1 MSEKRYRITTSTKQF
16 ESDNAGSDYL
26 KEDNGVFYAK
36 EHKSDD
42 WQQIKK
48 FEERTSTLEKWHKCS
63 WVFAV
68 IGYIGTF
75 ILLGILVGNNKA
87 HNTGNTI
94 ASILM
99 VVWIYVGIWIVMLI
113 GGLIDKVLNQYPPYY
128 EQITNKEIKKI
139 IESNKWRSGITSSSN
154 TYKNY
159 SSKSN
164 YSGGGYSSG
173 GSGGARSGSYSGGSS
188 GGGYSGYSGNY
199 ISSSDLDKALKDI
212 ESKGKSWEDLAN
224 FTTDEEREKLFAEY
238 FKDKEKGEAAND
250 KFNREQLGPARKR
263 TLNKIF
269 SEAEYEDDETKE
281 NLKEKIDN
289 FDNTI
294 SNDEFQTTVK
304 EIRKFQERKKLKD
317 NHLKYEGRL
326 SNKDVKAIKDVLGYV
341 CMGCGL
347 DPVKEYGLEMKG
359 ILEAHHKTPWA
370 EIKEN
375 EVRTVEPNDFY
386 ILCPNCHRMI
396 HRLDSPDDLDGLKE
410 VLNQNKK
417 SHWWD

>member
-1 MSEKRYRITTSTKQF
+1 MFDFGNYWFWIVFVIFLFLCIVGAALKLKELTIFGIVGMFLIFPVPGCLIWLLISSIVSSFLKDSKYYLEILSDKDINQVIENNKISNSSTKL
-16 ESDNAGSDYL
+16 S
-26 KEDNGVFYAK
+26 
-36 EHKSDD
+36 
-42 WQQIKK
+42 
-48 FEERTSTLEKWHKCS
+48 
-63 WVFAV
+63 
-68 IGYIGTF
+68 
-75 ILLGILVGNNKA
+75 
-87 HNTGNTI
+87 
-94 ASILM
+94 
-99 VVWIYVGIWIVMLI
+99 
-113 GGLIDKVLNQYPPYY
+113 
-128 EQITNKEIKKI
+128 
-139 IESNKWRSGITSSSN
+139 
-154 TYKNY
+154 YKNY
-159 SSKSN
+159 SSKS
-164 YSGGGYSSG
+164 YSGGGYSGG

-188 GGGYSGYSGNY
+188 GGGYSGYSSNY

-263 TLNKIF
+263 SLNKIF
-269 SEAEYEDDETKE
+269 AEAEYEDDEVKE

-317 NHLKYEGRL
+317 NHIKYEGRL

-347 DPVKEYGLEMKG
+347 DPVKEYGSEMKG
-359 ILEAHHKTPWA
+359 ILEAHHKKPWS

-375 EVRTVEPNDFY
+375 ETRTVEPDDFY

-417 SHWWD
+417 SHWWE

>member
-1 MSEKRYRITTSTKQF
+1 MNLERYKFTTSEKQF
-16 ESDNAGSDYL
+16 ISYNVGEYHL
-26 KEDNGVFYAK
+26 KERNGFFYARDHENHNWSK
-36 EHKSDD
+36 
-42 WQQIKK
+42 
-48 FEERTSTLEKWHKCS
+48 LEKLEKRVNLCDKCGQ
-63 WVFAV
+63 WL
-68 IGYIGTF
+68 YI
-75 ILLGILVGNNKA
+75 INIILVVIFAFSFKIDGDGWLA
-87 HNTGNTI
+87 L
-94 ASILM
+94 ASIGFPL
-99 VVWIYVGIWIVMLI
+99 VWGGSLI
-113 GGLIDKVLNQYPPYY
+113 NWY
-128 EQITNKEIKKI
+128 ESLSDKEIEEI
-139 IESNKWRSGITSSSN
+139 IEKNKSHFTSVASSDS
-154 TYKNY
+154 YKKH
-159 SSKSN
+159 SSRRD
-164 YSGGGYSSG
+164 YSGGAEG
-173 GSGGARSGSYSGGSS
+173 GSYSGGSS
-188 GGGYSGYSGNY
+188 GGGYSGYSSNY

-317 NHLKYEGRL
+317 NHVKYEGRL
-326 SNKDVKAIKDVLGYV
+326 NNKDVKSIKEYHGYV

-347 DPVKEYGLEMKG
+347 DPVKEYGAEMKV
-359 ILEAHHKTPWA
+359 ILEAHHKKPWA

-375 EVRTVEPNDFY
+375 EVRTVEPGDFY
-386 ILCPNCHRMI
+386 ILCPTCHRVI
-396 HRLDSPDDLDGLKE
+396 HRLEHPDDLDGLKE
-410 VLNQNKK
+410 IVNPKK
-417 SHWWD
+417 KRSWWD

>member
-1 MSEKRYRITTSTKQF
+1 MRHNRYTYTNSYK
-16 ESDNAGSDYL
+16 DY
-26 KEDNGVFYAK
+26 
-36 EHKSDD
+36 
-42 WQQIKK
+42 
-48 FEERTSTLEKWHKCS
+48 
-63 WVFAV
+63 
-68 IGYIGTF
+68 
-75 ILLGILVGNNKA
+75 
-87 HNTGNTI
+87 
-94 ASILM
+94 
-99 VVWIYVGIWIVMLI
+99 
-113 GGLIDKVLNQYPPYY
+113 
-128 EQITNKEIKKI
+128 
-139 IESNKWRSGITSSSN
+139 
-154 TYKNY
+154 Y
-159 SSKSN
+159 SRN
-164 YSGGGYSSG
+164 YSGSKHSGG

-188 GGGYSGYSGNY
+188 GGGYSGYSSNY

-224 FTTDEEREKLFAEY
+224 FTTDEEREKLFTEY

-269 SEAEYEDDETKE
+269 AEAEYEDDEIKE

-317 NHLKYEGRL
+317 NHIKYEGRL
-326 SNKDVKAIKDVLGYV
+326 SNKDIKTIKDVLGYV

-347 DPVKEYGLEMKG
+347 DPVKEYGSEMKG

>member
-1 MSEKRYRITTSTKQF
+1 MAEKRFKITTSKKQF
-16 ESDNAGSDYL
+16 DVDWINRDLFKTE
-26 KEDNGVFYAK
+26 NGICYAREK
-36 EHKSDD
+36 TTDD
-42 WQQIKK
+42 WSEIKTCEK
-48 FEERTSTLEKWHKCS
+48 RTSPLEKWDDVS
-63 WVFAV
+63 WFFG
-68 IGYIGTF
+68 IILYIGGF
-75 ILLGILVGNNKA
+75 ILLYQFVRDDEKTVGVLSSLWACFGIGVSFWLGELINK
-87 HNTGNTI
+87 
-94 ASILM
+94 ILTP
-99 VVWIYVGIWIVMLI
+99 L
-113 GGLIDKVLNQYPPYY
+113 PSYY
-128 EQITNKEIKKI
+128 EQLSNKEIKKI
-139 IESNKWRSGITSSSN
+139 IESNKWRSGITTSSKS
-154 TYKNY
+154 YKNY
-159 SSKSN
+159 SSRS
-164 YSGGGYSSG
+164 YSGG
-173 GSGGARSGSYSGGSS
+173 GSGGARSGSYSGGSA
-188 GGGYSGYSGNY
+188 GGGYSGYNSNY

-250 KFNREQLGPARKR
+250 KFNHEQLGPARKR

-269 SEAEYEDDETKE
+269 AEAEYEDDETKE

-294 SNDEFQTTVK
+294 SNDEFRTTVK

-317 NHLKYEGRL
+317 NHIKYEGRL
-326 SNKDVKAIKDVLGYV
+326 SNKDIKTIKDVLGYV
-341 CMGCGL
+341 CMGCDL
-347 DPVKEYGLEMKG
+347 DPVKEYGSEMKG

-417 SHWWD
+417 SYWWD

>member
-1 MSEKRYRITTSTKQF
+1 MAEKRFKITTSKKQF
-16 ESDNAGSDYL
+16 DIDWINRDLFKTE
-26 KEDNGVFYAK
+26 NGVCYAREK
-36 EHKSDD
+36 ITDD
-42 WQQIKK
+42 WSEIKT
-48 FEERTSTLEKWHKCS
+48 FEKRTSPLEKWNDVS
-63 WVFAV
+63 WFFG
-68 IGYIGTF
+68 IILYIGGF
-75 ILLGILVGNNKA
+75 ILFGIFLGNNKPGTDF
-87 HNTGNTI
+87 HKI
-94 ASILM
+94 AGILM
-99 VVWIYVGIWIVMLI
+99 LVWFYFGLLITMGVGK
-113 GGLIDKVLNQYPPYY
+113 LIDIFLKKYPSYY
-128 EQITNKEIKKI
+128 EQISDMKTKQI
-139 IESNKWRSGITSSSN
+139 IENNKIYSYSTQSS
-154 TYKNY
+154 YRNY
-159 SSKSN
+159 SSKS
-164 YSGGGYSSG
+164 YSGGGYSGG

-188 GGGYSGYSGNY
+188 GGGYSGYSSNY

-269 SEAEYEDDETKE
+269 AEAEYEDDETKE

-294 SNDEFQTTVK
+294 SNNEFQTTVK

-317 NHLKYEGRL
+317 NHIKYEGRL

-347 DPVKEYGLEMKG
+347 DPVKEYGSEMKG
-359 ILEAHHKTPWA
+359 ILEAHHKTPWS

-375 EVRTVEPNDFY
+375 EVRTVEPDDFY

>member
-1 MSEKRYRITTSTKQF
+1 MSEKRYRITTSKKTF
-16 ESDNAGSDYL
+16 ESDNAGAEYL
-26 KEDNGVFYAK
+26 KEDNGSFYAK

-48 FEERTSTLEKWHKCS
+48 FKERTSTLEKWYKYS
-63 WVFAV
+63 WVFTV

-75 ILLGILVGNNKA
+75 ILLDILVGNNKA
-87 HNTGNTI
+87 HTTGNTI

-99 VVWIYVGIWIVMLI
+99 VVWICGGLPITILI
-113 GGLIDKVLNQYPPYY
+113 AELIDKVLKQSPPYY
-128 EQITNKEIKKI
+128 EQITNKKIKKI
-139 IESNKWRSGITSSSN
+139 IESNMWRSGIISSSN

-173 GSGGARSGSYSGGSS
+173 GSSGAVSGSYSGGS
-188 GGGYSGYSGNY
+188 YSGYSKNY

-238 FKDKEKGEAAND
+238 FKDKEKGEVAND

-263 TLNKIF
+263 TLDKIF
-269 SEAEYEDDETKE
+269 AEAEYEDDEV
-281 NLKEKIDN
+281 KEKLQEKVNNLSDS
-289 FDNTI
+289 I
-294 SNDEFQTTVK
+294 SDAEFQTTAK

-347 DPVKEYGLEMKG
+347 DPVKEYGVEMKG
-359 ILEAHHKTPWA
+359 ILEAHHKTPWS

-375 EVRTVEPNDFY
+375 EVRTVEPDDFY

-417 SHWWD
+417 SNWWD

>member
-1 MSEKRYRITTSTKQF
+1 MNTMIEKKYKITTTAKKF
-16 ESDNAGSDYL
+16 ETDNDGPDYL
-26 KEDNGVFYAK
+26 KEENGVFYAREK
-36 EHKSDD
+36 E
-42 WQQIKK
+42 
-48 FEERTSTLEKWHKCS
+48 TEKWDIVKKIEKITNVAEKIIYPWLYLFNIFFLIIVYHLFDFTNNKDNVSIFFLFGYCGIPWC
-63 WVFAV
+63 WV
-68 IGYIGTF
+68 G
-75 ILLGILVGNNKA
+75 LLGILIK
-87 HNTGNTI
+87 
-94 ASILM
+94 
-99 VVWIYVGIWIVMLI
+99 
-113 GGLIDKVLNQYPPYY
+113 YY
-128 EQITNKEIKKI
+128 EHLSDKEIKKLV
-139 IESNKWRSGITSSSN
+139 EYNKWHSRSPSSNSYKNRYSRSGHYSGV
-154 TYKNY
+154 
-159 SSKSN
+159 SSK
-164 YSGGGYSSG
+164 GYS
-173 GSGGARSGSYSGGSS
+173 SGGSS
-188 GGGYSGYSGNY
+188 GGGYSGYSSNY

-269 SEAEYEDDETKE
+269 AEAEYEDDETKE

-294 SNDEFQTTVK
+294 SNNEFQTTVK

-317 NHLKYEGRL
+317 NHIKYEGRL
-326 SNKDVKAIKDVLGYV
+326 SNKDIKAIKDVLGYV

-347 DPVKEYGLEMKG
+347 DPVKEYGVEMKG

>member
-1 MSEKRYRITTSTKQF
+1 MAEQRYKITTSKKVF
-16 ESDNAGSDYL
+16 ETDNVGPDYL
-26 KEDNGVFYAK
+26 KEESGVFYAK
-36 EHKSDD
+36 ENKSDD
-42 WQQIKK
+42 WKQIIK
-48 FEERTSTLEKWHKCS
+48 FEKRTSALEKWRS
-63 WVFAV
+63 WAWFVGMIAYFGSLFFPLLLVEKGGKIDNIFGVVLFVF
-68 IGYIGTF
+68 
-75 ILLGILVGNNKA
+75 
-87 HNTGNTI
+87 
-94 ASILM
+94 
-99 VVWIYVGIWIVMLI
+99 WGIWFYLGGFVISKI
-113 GGLIDKVLNQYPPYY
+113 GDYIDKILEKNPSYY
-128 EQITNKEIKKI
+128 EQISDRKIKQI
-139 IESNKWRSGITSSSN
+139 IENNKWRYTSTQSS
-154 TYKNY
+154 YKNY

-164 YSGGGYSSG
+164 YSGG

-212 ESKGKSWEDLAN
+212 ESKGKSWKDLAN

-269 SEAEYEDDETKE
+269 AEAEYEDEEIKE

-317 NHLKYEGRL
+317 NHIKYEGRL
-326 SNKDVKAIKDVLGYV
+326 SNKDIKTIKDVLGYV

-347 DPVKEYGLEMKG
+347 DPVKEYGSEMKG

-370 EIKEN
+370 KIKEN

>member
-1 MSEKRYRITTSTKQF
+1 MSEKRYKITTSKKVF
-16 ESDNAGSDYL
+16 ETDNVGPDYL
-26 KEDNGVFYAK
+26 KEENGVFYAK
-36 EHKSDD
+36 EIKTDN

-48 FEERTSTLEKWHKCS
+48 FEKRTSALDKWLNWS
-63 WVFAV
+63 WFFGI
-68 IGYIGTF
+68 IGYISVFF
-75 ILLGILVGNNKA
+75 IFGFIGGIDDKPLDIIGKIFLILMCIWIYLGIWVVMEIGEWINNSLKR
-87 HNTGNTI
+87 
-94 ASILM
+94 
-99 VVWIYVGIWIVMLI
+99 
-113 GGLIDKVLNQYPPYY
+113 YPSYH
-128 EQITNKEIKKI
+128 ELLTNKEIKNI
-139 IESNKWRSGITSSSN
+139 IESYKWRSTSTQSS
-154 TYKNY
+154 YKNY
-159 SSKSN
+159 SSRS
-164 YSGGGYSSG
+164 YSGG
-173 GSGGARSGSYSGGSS
+173 GSGGARSGSYSGGGSS
-188 GGGYSGYSGNY
+188 GGGYSGYSSNY
-199 ISSSDLDKALKDI
+199 ISSSELDKALKDI

-238 FKDKEKGEAAND
+238 FKDKEKGELAND

-269 SEAEYEDDETKE
+269 AEAEYEDDEVKE

-317 NHLKYEGRL
+317 NHIKYEGRL

-347 DPVKEYGLEMKG
+347 DPVKEYGSEMKG
-359 ILEAHHKTPWA
+359 ILEAHHKTPWS

-375 EVRTVEPNDFY
+375 EVRTVEPDDFY

>member
-1 MSEKRYRITTSTKQF
+1 MAEKRFKITTSKKVF
-16 ESDNAGSDYL
+16 ETDNVGPDYL
-26 KEDNGVFYAK
+26 KEEGGVFYAK
-36 EHKSDD
+36 EIKTDN
-42 WQQIKK
+42 WQQIIK
-48 FEERTSTLEKWHKCS
+48 FEKRTHALEKWDDG
-63 WVFAV
+63 FFL
-68 IGYIGTF
+68 GYWWLFFGT
-75 ILLGILVGNNKA
+75 LL
-87 HNTGNTI
+87 
-94 ASILM
+94 
-99 VVWIYVGIWIVMLI
+99 LI
-113 GGLIDKVLNQYPPYY
+113 GVLTKIKELAITAAVLCVPQIAVFIWLIIDSIVKKCLKNSKEYF
-128 EQITNKEIKKI
+128 ETLSNKEIKKI
-139 IESNKWRSGITSSSN
+139 LESNKWHSTPTQSS
-154 TYKNY
+154 YKNY
-159 SSKSN
+159 SSRS
-164 YSGGGYSSG
+164 YSGGGYSGG

-188 GGGYSGYSGNY
+188 GGGYSGYSRNY

-224 FTTDEEREKLFAEY
+224 FTTDEEREKLFTEY

-269 SEAEYEDDETKE
+269 AEAEYEDDETKE

-294 SNDEFQTTVK
+294 SNDEFQTTAK

-317 NHLKYEGRL
+317 NHIKYEGRL
-326 SNKDVKAIKDVLGYV
+326 SNKDIKTIKDVLGYV

-347 DPVKEYGLEMKG
+347 DPVKEYGSEMKG

>member
-1 MSEKRYRITTSTKQF
+1 MSEKRFKITTSKKIF
-16 ESDNAGSDYL
+16 ESDNASPDYL

-42 WQQIKK
+42 WQKITN
-48 FEERTSTLEKWHKCS
+48 FEERTSTLEKWDKYS
-63 WVFAV
+63 WVFAL

-75 ILLGILVGNNKA
+75 ILCGILVGNNKA
-87 HNTGNTI
+87 HTTGNTI
-94 ASILM
+94 AGILM
-99 VVWIYVGIWIVMLI
+99 VVWIYVGIPITILI
-113 GGLIDKVLNQYPPYY
+113 AKLIDKILKQYPPYY
-128 EQITNKEIKKI
+128 EQISNKKI
-139 IESNKWRSGITSSSN
+139 KQLIENSKKHSSS
-154 TYKNY
+154 TQSSYKNY
-159 SSKSN
+159 SSRS
-164 YSGGGYSSG
+164 YSSGGYSGG
-173 GSGGARSGSYSGGSS
+173 GSGGAGSGSYSGGSYN
-188 GGGYSGYSGNY
+188 GYSKNY

-212 ESKGKSWEDLAN
+212 ESKSKSWEDLAN

-238 FKDKEKGEAAND
+238 FKDKEKGEVAND

-269 SEAEYEDDETKE
+269 AEAEYENDEV
-281 NLKEKIDN
+281 KEKLQEKVNNLSDS
-289 FDNTI
+289 I
-294 SNDEFQTTVK
+294 SDAEFQTTAK

-347 DPVKEYGLEMKG
+347 DPVKEYGVEMKG
-359 ILEAHHKTPWA
+359 ILEAHHKTPWS

-375 EVRTVEPNDFY
+375 EVRTVEPDDFY

-396 HRLDSPDDLDGLKE
+396 HKLDSPDDLDGLKE

-417 SHWWD
+417 SNWWD

>member
-1 MSEKRYRITTSTKQF
+1 MAEKQYKITTSKKVF
-16 ESDNAGSDYL
+16 ETDNVGPDYL
-26 KEDNGVFYAK
+26 KEESGIFYAK
-36 EHKSDD
+36 ENKSDN
-42 WQQIKK
+42 WQQIIR
-48 FEERTSTLEKWHKCS
+48 FEERTSALEKYNAWSVFLGIIVYIGFPITLSFIISEFGLEKEILGKILS
-63 WVFAV
+63 WGCFLWLFLLGPGTMNFADAV
-68 IGYIGTF
+68 IS
-75 ILLGILVGNNKA
+75 KA
-87 HNTGNTI
+87 LKQHP
-94 ASILM
+94 S
-99 VVWIYVGIWIVMLI
+99 
-113 GGLIDKVLNQYPPYY
+113 YY
-128 EQITNKEIKKI
+128 ELISSKEIRKLL
-139 IESNKWRSGITSSSN
+139 ERNKWHFTSTQSS
-154 TYKNY
+154 YKNY
-159 SSKSN
+159 SSRS
-164 YSGGGYSSG
+164 YSGGGYSGG

-188 GGGYSGYSGNY
+188 GGGYSGYSSNY

-224 FTTDEEREKLFAEY
+224 FTADEEREKLFAEY

-269 SEAEYEDDETKE
+269 AEAEYEDDETKE

-317 NHLKYEGRL
+317 NHIKYEGRL
-326 SNKDVKAIKDVLGYV
+326 SNKDIKTIKDVLGYV

-347 DPVKEYGLEMKG
+347 DPVKEYGSEMKG

>member
-1 MSEKRYRITTSTKQF
+1 MAEKQYKITTSKKVF
-16 ESDNAGSDYL
+16 ETDNVGPDYL

-36 EHKSDD
+36 EIKTDN

-48 FEERTSTLEKWHKCS
+48 FEKRTSALDKWHN
-63 WVFAV
+63 WVGLIGWISYLGSFFAL
-68 IGYIGTF
+68 F
-75 ILLGILVGNNKA
+75 FLLNALGIAKDWFGLFSIIWLYLGGCLIFGVLDEKINK
-87 HNTGNTI
+87 T
-94 ASILM
+94 L
-99 VVWIYVGIWIVMLI
+99 
-113 GGLIDKVLNQYPPYY
+113 KKYPSYY
-128 EQITNKEIKKI
+128 EQISDRKIKQIVENNKY
-139 IESNKWRSGITSSSN
+139 RFTSTQSS
-154 TYKNY
+154 YKNY
-159 SSKSN
+159 SSRS
-164 YSGGGYSSG
+164 YSGGGYSGG
-173 GSGGARSGSYSGGSS
+173 GSGGARSGLYSGGGSS
-188 GGGYSGYSGNY
+188 GGGYSGYSSNY

-269 SEAEYEDDETKE
+269 AEAEYEDDETKE

-317 NHLKYEGRL
+317 NHIKYEGRL
-326 SNKDVKAIKDVLGYV
+326 SNKDIKTIKDVLGYV

-347 DPVKEYGLEMKG
+347 DPVKEYGSEMKG

>member
-1 MSEKRYRITTSTKQF
+1 MAEKRFKITTSKKVF
-16 ESDNAGSDYL
+16 ETDNVGLDYL
-26 KEDNGVFYAK
+26 KEENGVFYAK
-36 EHKSDD
+36 EIKTDN

-48 FEERTSTLEKWHKCS
+48 FEKRTSTLDKWHN
-63 WVFAV
+63 WVGL
-68 IGYIGTF
+68 IGWIAYFGSSCALPFLLKT
-75 ILLGILVGNNKA
+75 LGIAKDWLGLL
-87 HNTGNTI
+87 
-94 ASILM
+94 SL
-99 VVWIYVGIWIVMLI
+99 VWIF
-113 GGLIDKVLNQYPPYY
+113 GGGFVIFWLGEIIDKILEKIPSYY
-128 EQITNKEIKKI
+128 EQISNRKIKQI
-139 IESNKWRSGITSSSN
+139 IENNKRYNYSTQSS
-154 TYKNY
+154 YKNY
-159 SSKSN
+159 SSRS
-164 YSGGGYSSG
+164 YSSG
-173 GSGGARSGSYSGGSS
+173 GSGGARTGSYSGGSS
-188 GGGYSGYSGNY
+188 GGGYSGYGSNY

-238 FKDKEKGEAAND
+238 FKDKEKGELAND

-269 SEAEYEDDETKE
+269 AEAEYEDDEVKE
-281 NLKEKIDN
+281 NLKEKIDS

-317 NHLKYEGRL
+317 NHIKYEGRL

-347 DPVKEYGLEMKG
+347 DPVKEYGSEMKG
-359 ILEAHHKTPWA
+359 ILEAHHKTPWS
-370 EIKEN
+370 EIKEK
-375 EVRTVEPNDFY
+375 EVRTVEPDDFY

>member
-1 MSEKRYRITTSTKQF
+1 MNIITKVKIMRLEHYKFTTSTKQF
-16 ESDNAGSDYL
+16 ESYDVDKYHLKYHL
-26 KEDNGVFYAK
+26 KEQNGVFYAR
-36 EHKSDD
+36 EHENHNWSK
-42 WQQIKK
+42 
-48 FEERTSTLEKWHKCS
+48 LEKLEKKVCICDKYGGL
-63 WVFAV
+63 VYV
-68 IGYIGTF
+68 LNI
-75 ILLGILVGNNKA
+75 ILLVIICSYCFNLDSKNTLMFVLMGSLYGFPLCWVG
-87 HNTGNTI
+87 
-94 ASILM
+94 L
-99 VVWIYVGIWIVMLI
+99 LI
-113 GGLIDKVLNQYPPYY
+113 NWYKSLSD
-128 EQITNKEIKKI
+128 KEIKEI
-139 IESNKWRSGITSSSN
+139 IEKNKSSFTSGASSDS
-154 TYKNY
+154 YKKH
-159 SSKSN
+159 SSR
-164 YSGGGYSSG
+164 GGYSDG
-173 GSGGARSGSYSGGSS
+173 PRSSSYSGGSS
-188 GGGYSGYSGNY
+188 GGGYGTSSSY
-199 ISSSDLDKALKDI
+199 ISSSDLDKALNDM

-224 FTTDEEREKLFAEY
+224 FTTDEERKKLFTEY

-269 SEAEYEDDETKE
+269 AEAEYEDDETKE
-281 NLKEKIDN
+281 NLRKKIDN

-347 DPVKEYGLEMKG
+347 DPVKEYGSEMKG
-359 ILEAHHKTPWA
+359 ILEAHHKKPWA
-370 EIKEN
+370 EIAEN

-396 HRLDSPDDLDGLKE
+396 HRLDSSDDLDGLKE

>member
-1 MSEKRYRITTSTKQF
+1 MAEKQYKITTSKKVF
-16 ESDNAGSDYL
+16 ETDNVGPDYL
-26 KEDNGVFYAK
+26 KEESGVFYAREIK
-36 EHKSDD
+36 TDN

-48 FEERTSTLEKWHKCS
+48 FEKRTSALDKWHNWAWFVGIVAYLGSIFSPLLVIDEGEKIDNIFGIILGVFWCVWFYLGMFVISKIGDYIDKILEKS
-63 WVFAV
+63 P
-68 IGYIGTF
+68 
-75 ILLGILVGNNKA
+75 
-87 HNTGNTI
+87 
-94 ASILM
+94 S
-99 VVWIYVGIWIVMLI
+99 
-113 GGLIDKVLNQYPPYY
+113 YY
-128 EQITNKEIKKI
+128 EQISDRKIKQI
-139 IESNKWRSGITSSSN
+139 VENNKWHFTSTQSS
-154 TYKNY
+154 YKNY
-159 SSKSN
+159 SSRS
-164 YSGGGYSSG
+164 YSGGGYSGG

-188 GGGYSGYSGNY
+188 GGGYSGYSSNY

-317 NHLKYEGRL
+317 NHIKYEGRL

-347 DPVKEYGLEMKG
+347 DPVKEYGSEMKG

>member
-1 MSEKRYRITTSTKQF
+1 MAEKQYKITTSKKVF
-16 ESDNAGSDYL
+16 ETDNVGPDYL
-26 KEDNGVFYAK
+26 KEESGVFYAK
-36 EHKSDD
+36 ENKSDD
-42 WQQIKK
+42 WKQIIK
-48 FEERTSTLEKWHKCS
+48 FEKRTSALEKWHS
-63 WVFAV
+63 WAFLVGAIV
-68 IGYIGTF
+68 YIGIF
-75 ILLGILVGNNKA
+75 ILFTSLISFLKDISDFIVVIWMLAMYSWMFGGIACIG
-87 HNTGNTI
+87 
-94 ASILM
+94 SIGD
-99 VVWIYVGIWIVMLI
+99 V
-113 GGLIDKVLNQYPPYY
+113 IDKKLKKQPSYY
-128 EQITNKEIKKI
+128 ENISNSKIRSI
-139 IESNKWRSGITSSSN
+139 IESNKRYSYSTQSS
-154 TYKNY
+154 YRNY

-164 YSGGGYSSG
+164 YSGGGYSGG

-188 GGGYSGYSGNY
+188 GGGYSGYSRNY

-224 FTTDEEREKLFAEY
+224 FTTDEEREKLFTEY

-269 SEAEYEDDETKE
+269 AEAEYEDDETKE

-294 SNDEFQTTVK
+294 SNNEFQTTVK

-317 NHLKYEGRL
+317 NHIKYEGRL
-326 SNKDVKAIKDVLGYV
+326 SNKDVKAIKDALGYV

-347 DPVKEYGLEMKG
+347 DPVKEYGSEMKG